1 MASDAQPQQLA
12 FCITELDPGGAE
24 RALVQLVT
32 RLDRSRWS
40 PVVYC
45 LSAGGAL
52 VDDLESSGV
61 PVVCLGAR
69 GLRSLLVLPRLVLL
83 LRKQRPVLLQTF
95 LYHANI
101 LGRVAGR
108 LAGVR
113 HIVSGIRVAEKRSRF
128 RLWVDRLTDC
138 CVERHV
144 CVSHAVERFSIE
156 QGKLPAHKV
165 VVIPNGVEAEL
176 FQSAKPADLSE
187 LGIPP
192 SSRTLLFVG
201 RLDRQ
206 KGPFDLLHAF
216 QKLTRHHGDLHV
228 LMVGD
233 GPLRSELERE
243 LDECGLR
250 SRFHLVG
257 RRNDIPRLMKAADCL
272 VLPSYWEGMPN
283 VVLEAM
289 AAGLPV
295 VATRVEGSTEL
306 LDAGGESGN
315 CGLLV
320 PPGSPESLAVA
331 IETAVSGSVSVSSM
345 VDEAQHYATNSLT
358 WDASRK
364 QFEQL
369 YNELI
374 FG

>member
-1 MASDAQPQQLA
+1 VASDAEPQELA

-45 LSAGGAL
+45 LSAAGAL
-52 VDDLESSGV
+52 VGDLEGSGV
-61 PVVCLGAR
+61 PVACLGAR
-69 GLRSLLVLPRLVLL
+69 GSGILVVLPRLVLL

-95 LYHANI
+95 LHHANI
-101 LGRVAGR
+101 VGRVAGR

-128 RLWVDRLTDC
+128 RRWLDRVTDV

-144 CVSHAVERFSIE
+144 CVSHAVARFSIE
-156 QGKLPAHKV
+156 QGRLPPHKV
-165 VVIPNGVEAEL
+165 VVIPNGVDAEL
-176 FQSAKPADLSE
+176 FQSAQPADLSE

-192 SSRTLLFVG
+192 HSRTLLFVG
-201 RLDRQ
+201 RLDHQ
-206 KGPFDLLHAF
+206 KGPFDLLRAF
-216 QKLTRHHGDLHV
+216 QQLAQRLDDLHV

-233 GPLRSELERE
+233 GPLRGELERAV
-243 LDECGLR
+243 DQCGLR

-272 VLPSYWEGMPN
+272 VLPSHWEGMPN

-306 LDAGGESGN
+306 LDAGGENGKH
-315 CGLLV
+315 GLLV
-320 PPGSPESLAVA
+320 PSGCPESLAPA
-331 IETAVSGSVSVSSM
+331 IERALSGSASVSGM
-345 VDEAQHYATNSLT
+345 TKEAQHHVTTTYT
-358 WDASRK
+358 WDAVHK
-364 QFEQL
+364 EFEQL
-369 YNELI
+369 YTELI
-374 FG
+374 VG